1 MRRLIFSKANHQLES
16 RIQEIWQ
23 SGSEGGAKPT
33 FVPTPIATPKSR
45 PVVCMFRSEIR
56 LSRRRRIL
64 YRGRHPQ
71 ADLDMRSSWLLLA
84 RSRIWLDCLSSLRSD
99 AAAFSLAQSVARPLL
114 APSFLIDSGDDCGLD
129 GRFVAREQ
137 LFECCHQFPFAAR
150 PTPIQNARLQMS
162 HIPISVI
169 HPSEPGKRFMIN
181 DRAINRRTFSTIFCL
196 YTQGASDVE
205 AVLRKF
211 SER

>member
-64 YRGRHPQ
+64 HRGRHPQ

-114 APSFLIDSGDDCGLD
+114 APNFSNVVISFLSRRGLL
-129 GRFVAREQ
+129 RYR
-137 LFECCHQFPFAAR
+137 
-150 PTPIQNARLQMS
+150 
-162 HIPISVI
+162 
-169 HPSEPGKRFMIN
+169 
-181 DRAINRRTFSTIFCL
+181 
-196 YTQGASDVE
+196 TQGY
-205 AVLRKF
+205 R
-211 SER
+211 

>member
-1 MRRLIFSKANHQLES
+1 MIPKEEFRAWTQQTWTLQGASTRSHPAPFPYEIARRLVL
-16 RIQEIWQ
+16 
-23 SGSEGGAKPT
+23 
-33 FVPTPIATPKSR
+33 
-45 PVVCMFRSEIR
+45 
-56 LSRRRRIL
+56 
-64 YRGRHPQ
+64 
-71 ADLDMRSSWLLLA
+71 LLLA

-114 APSFLIDSGDDCGLD
+114 APNFLIDSGDDCGLD

-169 HPSEPGKRFMIN
+169 HPSEPGEGFMIN
-181 DRAINRRTFSTIFCL
+181 DRAINRQTFSTIFCL
-196 YTQGASDVE
+196 HTQGASDVE
-205 AVLRKF
+205 AVLGKF
-211 SER
+211 SERLRLAPRLDIARSAEFGARLWKRSRRRSRAGVRQSPE